1 MVHDIHGKGKYLGL
15 KTLEAG
21 GNVAEYMELEYRGG
35 DKLYIP
41 TAQIDRV
48 QKYIGSEDAPP
59 QLSKLGGKEWETAKT
74 KARESALKLAFDL
87 VDLLS
92 LIHIYL
98 KYEKQRR
105 STRIFNKSCKA
116 TYRIQ

>member
-1 MVHDIHGKGKYLGL
+1 MHEVHGKGKYLGL
-15 KTLEAG
+15 KTLDAG
-21 GNVAEYMELEYRGG
+21 GVTAEYMEIEYRGG

-59 QLSKLGGKEWETAKT
+59 QLSKLGGREWETAKT

-87 VDLLS
+87 VDLYACLLYTS
-92 LIHIYL
+92 LGCEI
-98 KYEKQRR
+98 
-105 STRIFNKSCKA
+105 RIL
-116 TYRIQ
+116 